1 MIRKIDGVAMNDT
14 TDVTSRIG
22 NAAPGTKL
30 ALEIWRDGKA
40 TTVNATVGTFDDE
53 KVAKADEASG
63 GDKGKLGVAVR
74 ALTPEEKKEVG
85 HDGLVVQ
92 NATGPAARA
101 GIQAGD
107 VIVGVGTTKIATAAE
122 LKKHVDAAGK
132 SIALL
137 IERDGRQIYVPVR
150 LS

>member
-1 MIRKIDGVAMNDT
+1 
-14 TDVTSRIG
+14 
-22 NAAPGTKL
+22 
-30 ALEIWRDGKA
+30 
-40 TTVNATVGTFDDE
+40 
-53 KVAKADEASG
+53 
-63 GDKGKLGVAVR
+63 
-74 ALTPEEKKEVG
+74 
-85 HDGLVVQ
+85 VQ
-92 NATGPAARA
+92 NATGPAAKA

-107 VIVGVGTTKIATAAE
+107 LIVGVGNAKVATVEE